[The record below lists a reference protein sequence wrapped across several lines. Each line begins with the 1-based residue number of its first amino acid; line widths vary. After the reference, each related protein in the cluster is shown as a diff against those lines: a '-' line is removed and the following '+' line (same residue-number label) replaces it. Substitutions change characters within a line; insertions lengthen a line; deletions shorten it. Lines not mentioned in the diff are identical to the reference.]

1 MSGAA
6 FKGQGKAFLEYLGSL
21 GKSKSKKSKDITS
34 VKANKSDKMS
44 KHKVDLAKI
53 PGETANRWK
62 KSMADLDETG
72 KKVRQLSQK
81 IKGEKKTESGI
92 SKGKDLKD

>member
-34 VKANKSDKMS
+34 LTANKSDKMS

-53 PGETANRWK
+53 PGQTANRWK
-62 KSMADLDETG
+62 KSFDDADKIG
-72 KKVRQLSQK
+72 AKVRQLTQK

>member
-1 MSGAA
+1 MSGVVGAA
-6 FKGQGKAFLEYLGSL
+6 IRGF
-21 GKSKSKKSKDITS
+21 SKKFFGKKSKDITS

-53 PGETANRWK
+53 PGQTANRWE
-62 KSMADLDETG
+62 KSFDDADRIG
-72 KKVRQLSQK
+72 AKVRQLTQK

>member
-1 MSGAA
+1 MAGVGAA
-6 FKGQGKAFLEYLGSL
+6 IRGF
-21 GKSKSKKSKDITS
+21 SKKFFGKKSKDITS
-34 VKANKSDKMS
+34 VTANKSDKMS

-53 PGETANRWK
+53 PGQTANRWK
-62 KSMADLDETG
+62 KSMDDADRIG
-72 KKVRQLSQK
+72 VKVKQLTQK

>member
-21 GKSKSKKSKDITS
+21 GKSKSKTSPTINS
-34 VKANKSDKMS
+34 VKINKLS

-53 PGETANRWK
+53 PGQTANRWK
-62 KSMADLDETG
+62 KSMDDLDETG
-72 KKVRQLSQK
+72 KKVRQLTQK
-81 IKGEKKTESGI
+81 IKGEKKTKSGI

>member
-1 MSGAA
+1 MAGVGAA
-6 FKGQGKAFLEYLGSL
+6 IRGF
-21 GKSKSKKSKDITS
+21 SKKFFGKKSKDITS

-53 PGETANRWK
+53 PGQTANRWK
-62 KSMADLDETG
+62 KSFDDADKIG
-72 KKVRQLSQK
+72 AKVRQLTQK

>member
-1 MSGAA
+1 MAGVGAA
-6 FKGQGKAFLEYLGSL
+6 IRGF
-21 GKSKSKKSKDITS
+21 SKKFFGKKSKDITS
-34 VKANKSDKMS
+34 VTANKSDKMS

-62 KSMADLDETG
+62 KSFDDADRIG
-72 KKVRQLSQK
+72 AKVRQLSQK

>member
-1 MSGAA
+1 MAGVGAA
-6 FKGQGKAFLEYLGSL
+6 IRGF
-21 GKSKSKKSKDITS
+21 SKKFFGKKSKDITS

-53 PGETANRWK
+53 PGQTANRWK
-62 KSMADLDETG
+62 KSFDDADRIG
-72 KKVRQLSQK
+72 AKVRQLTQK

>member
-1 MSGAA
+1 MAGVGAA
-6 FKGQGKAFLEYLGSL
+6 IRGF
-21 GKSKSKKSKDITS
+21 SKKFFGKKSKDITS
-34 VKANKSDKMS
+34 VTANKSDKMS

-53 PGETANRWK
+53 PGQTANRWK
-62 KSMADLDETG
+62 KSFDDADRIG
-72 KKVRQLSQK
+72 AKVRQLTQK